1 MSQTQI
7 EPKTLDQIEYLL
19 YQSTKGVHFLFDK
32 KEISQ
37 ILKTPTNEEEFF
49 SQNNID
55 KVQQLF
61 NDFLNKKS
69 IVEKQIYLSNLDKES
84 FEILVRTYFH
94 IVENSV
100 NISHK
105 QKH

>member
-1 MSQTQI
+1 MSNTQL
-7 EPKTLDQIEYLL
+7 EPTTLDQIEYLL
-19 YQSTKGVHFLFDK
+19 YQSTKGIHFLFDK
-32 KEISQ
+32 KEIGS
-37 ILKTPTNEEEFF
+37 ILKTPTDEVEFF

-55 KVQQLF
+55 KVQSLF
-61 NDFLNKKS
+61 NDFLNKKT

-100 NISHK
+100 NISRK